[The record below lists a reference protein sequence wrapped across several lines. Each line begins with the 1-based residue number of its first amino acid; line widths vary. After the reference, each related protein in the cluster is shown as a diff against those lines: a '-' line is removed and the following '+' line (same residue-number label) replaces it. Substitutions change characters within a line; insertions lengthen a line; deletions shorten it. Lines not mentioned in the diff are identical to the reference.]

1 MFTPFRKLLF
11 CLSILIMALPHPV
24 LSQYT
29 LDKTGTLQINSL
41 IPLEIIDF
49 HPEKNL
55 YLGYFKTPEGLKLAL
70 AYGKGE
76 IMIQKVLVGQ
86 GPNQISTTANCIAF
100 SKDGDV
106 WVQSPFEIVL
116 FDQKLNVKAR
126 SKYPSGTNTQ
136 IYGRMEVFNYFYPKR
151 GSSHFSFLTIPTG
164 TSRYLDRR
172 DFRTSHLIEIY
183 NPELEKLYE
192 IAPVSERQLSS
203 KLDKSIGV
211 MYFPVYALDD
221 EAKKLYLT
229 ASIDK
234 EITIYNLTTGNLEN
248 RVKISHGEFK
258 SLEKNPISTESL
270 PSYKNRI
277 NLSGKNHKIH
287 LLDHGLIILEYIR
300 EIPQGIY
307 ENKLEET
314 PNYHHFKDP
323 GYHRLIAFDKTKQ
336 LTGDLS
342 LPENGKLMI
351 SLPGN
356 RLLFQIE
363 NPDVEEDFIR
373 YEIYQMVKN

>member
-1 MFTPFRKLLF
+1 MFTPFRKHFF
-11 CLSILIMALPHPV
+11 CLSILILVLPEPG
-24 LSQYT
+24 LSQYS
-29 LDKTGTLQINSL
+29 LDKTGTFQINSL
-41 IPLEIIDF
+41 FPLEIVDF
-49 HPEKNL
+49 YPEKNL
-55 YLGYFKTPEGLKLAL
+55 YLGYFKTPEGLKFTLAN
-70 AYGKGE
+70 GNGE
-76 IMIQKVLVGQ
+76 IMVQKVLVGQ
-86 GPNQISTTANCIAF
+86 GPNQISTTANCMAF

-136 IYGRMEVFNYFYPKR
+136 IYGRMEVFNYFYPKK
-151 GSSHFSFLTIPTG
+151 GSLHFSFLTIPSG

-172 DFRTSHLIEIY
+172 DFRTSYLIEIY
-183 NPELEKLYE
+183 EPELEKLYE
-192 IAPVSERQLSS
+192 IAPVSDRQLSN

-373 YEIYQMVKN
+373 YEIYQIVKN